1 MSRVPW
7 VGLTALVLMFAM
19 PFLPSW
25 LFEGP
30 RTVRHWPRRHVC
42 GACHAPWTDGHVCA
56 IEPARHPG
64 RPLRAQIQRLDTG
77 NDLEVFHDPPESS

>member
-7 VGLTALVLMFAM
+7 VGLVALVLMFAI

-42 GACHAPWTDGHVCA
+42 GACHAPWTDGHVC
-56 IEPARHPG
+56 ELGPASHSGP
-64 RPLRAQIQRLDTG
+64 PLRARIQRVDPGT
-77 NDLEVFHDPPESS
+77 DLEVFYDPPGSS

>member
-7 VGLTALVLMFAM
+7 VGLAALVLMFAI

-25 LFEGP
+25 LFDGP

-42 GACHAPWTDGHVCA
+42 GVCHAPWTDGHVCE
-56 IEPARHPG
+56 IGPASNPG
-64 RPLRAQIQRLDTG
+64 LPLRAQIQRLDTG
-77 NDLEVFHDPPESS
+77 NDLEVFDHPPGSS